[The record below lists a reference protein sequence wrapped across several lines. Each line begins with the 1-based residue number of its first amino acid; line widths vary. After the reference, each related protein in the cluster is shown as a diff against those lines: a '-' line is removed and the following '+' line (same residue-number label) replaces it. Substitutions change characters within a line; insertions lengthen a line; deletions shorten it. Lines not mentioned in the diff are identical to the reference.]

1 MIRGR
6 AWRFGDDLD
15 TDVMFPGR
23 AMKLTTDEASRL
35 LFDAVRPGW
44 PRLVSPGDV
53 IIAGRNFGIGSG
65 RPVGVLLRRVGI
77 AAVVSESMSSLF
89 QRNCVNAGLLA
100 VAAPGVLDVAEEG
113 DLVEIAE
120 ETGTIVGAGSGRSCR
135 FRPLP
140 ELALRTIALGGIVN
154 QLRHDGFLPTQEVRE
169 PPEGTRVP

>member
-1 MIRGR
+1 MIQGR
-6 AWRFGDDLD
+6 VWRFGDDLD

-23 AMKLTTDEASRL
+23 AMKLTTDEATRL

-44 PRLVSPGDV
+44 PQLVSPGDV
-53 IIAGRNFGIGSG
+53 IIAGRNFGMGSA
-65 RPVGVLLRRVGI
+65 RPVGVLLRRLGI

-100 VAAPGVLDVAEEG
+100 VAAPGVLGVADEG

-120 ETGTIVGAGSGRSCR
+120 ETGEIVGTSTRRSCR

-140 ELALRTIALGGIVN
+140 DLALRTIALGGIIN
-154 QLRHDGFLPTQEVRE
+154 QLRHDGYLPSQQIRAASLEQA
-169 PPEGTRVP
+169 